1 MHWDYKS
8 RLASSPFESIFNFID
23 DNDDDIGSKPVAD
36 NAASLMQSFSVKPKK
51 LSENG
56 KLRCKLQKCIMSDLL
71 TGIGRLNQGD
81 EGSKK
86 TYSKD
91 FMSATNRSSGL

>member
-36 NAASLMQSFSVKPKK
+36 NAAFFNAEFFS
-51 LSENG
+51 
-56 KLRCKLQKCIMSDLL
+56 QA
-71 TGIGRLNQGD
+71 
-81 EGSKK
+81 K
-86 TYSKD
+86 T
-91 FMSATNRSSGL
+91 AE

>member
-36 NAASLMQSFSVKPKK
+36 NAASLMQSSDWYPEAMMAFMCAEPKGPIVAIK
-51 LSENG
+51 NYIKGIVTWLS
-56 KLRCKLQKCIMSDLL
+56 QWMDCI
-71 TGIGRLNQGD
+71 
-81 EGSKK
+81 
-86 TYSKD
+86 
-91 FMSATNRSSGL
+91 